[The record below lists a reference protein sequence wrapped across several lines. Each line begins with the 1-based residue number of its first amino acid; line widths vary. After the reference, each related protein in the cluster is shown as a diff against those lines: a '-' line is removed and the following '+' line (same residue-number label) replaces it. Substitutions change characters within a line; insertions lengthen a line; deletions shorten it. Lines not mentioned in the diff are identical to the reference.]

1 MLALESLMR
10 THTAT
15 LPIFTAEVTA
25 ILYAR
30 QPISSDE
37 FRNFCLNT
45 DNECFATTT
54 IILLFLSPGQIMVQ
68 LSSLSGRG
76 SDIVFCWVPSHV
88 GIKGNELVGRAAK
101 SPTIPF
107 MFPFATCLGK
117 SSVITKE
124 SGKKFATQKLTI
136 ICIPFLKKD

>member
-1 MLALESLMR
+1 MAERVGFGVIEDAYS
-10 THTAT
+10 HT

-37 FRNFCLNT
+37 YRNFCLNT
-45 DNECFATTT
+45 DNECFATTE
-54 IILLFLSPGQIMVQ
+54 ILLFFSPGQIMVQ
-68 LSSLSGRG
+68 LSSLSGRC
-76 SDIVFCWVPSHV
+76 SDIVFCWVPSYV

-107 MFPFATCLGK
+107 MFPFATCRGK
-117 SSVITKE
+117 SNVISKE
-124 SGKKFATQKLTI
+124 NVKKFAHKS
-136 ICIPFLKKD
+136 

>member
-1 MLALESLMR
+1 MAESVGFGVIEDAYS
-10 THTAT
+10 HT

-37 FRNFCLNT
+37 YRNFCLNT
-45 DNECFATTT
+45 DSECFATTE

-68 LSSLSGRG
+68 LPSLSGRG
-76 SDIVFCWVPSHV
+76 SHIVFCWVPSYV

-107 MFPFATCLGK
+107 MFHFATCRGK
-117 SSVITKE
+117 SNVISKE
-124 SGKKFATQKLTI
+124 NGKKFAHKS
-136 ICIPFLKKD
+136 